1 MKTWLEK
8 WEPENPQFWKD
19 EGSGLAWRTLSITTF
34 SLILSFATWFVMSA
48 VVIRL
53 PAIGFKFTTMQLFW
67 IAAMPG
73 LAGGTFRLIHSF
85 LIPIFGTRSTLTVA
99 TFLKIIPMVWLGYAV
114 MNPETSFASFMMI
127 AFMCGMGGGDFS
139 SFMPSSSLFFPKR
152 LQGTTMGIQAG
163 IGNFGVSLTQFITP
177 WIITFPAL
185 GALVGAPQIFK
196 KKDIVADIWLQNAAF
211 WYVPVLIL
219 AGIMCWALLRSIPIK
234 ASFTQQFD
242 IMKNKHTWFCVII
255 YVMTFG
261 SFSGFSA
268 TFPLMIK
275 EIYGSFP
282 NAPDPLKFAFY
293 GPLIGSLVRALMGPL
308 TDKMGGSVWTQ
319 ISGLGLIA
327 GCLVLIFGG
336 LLTPSSLDQF
346 PYFVGVMLWIFLM
359 SGVGN
364 ASTFRQFPIIF
375 ADSPRQGAQVLG
387 WTGAWA
393 AYGPFIFSILIGA
406 SITRYGS
413 AIAFFVGASLFFVL
427 ASALN
432 WLYYTRPQAP
442 RGDWGCKWGTWC
454 DKG

>member
-1 MKTWLEK
+1 
-8 WEPENPQFWKD
+8 
-19 EGSGLAWRTLSITTF
+19 
-34 SLILSFATWFVMSA
+34 
-48 VVIRL
+48 
-53 PAIGFKFTTMQLFW
+53 
-67 IAAMPG
+67 
-73 LAGGTFRLIHSF
+73 
-85 LIPIFGTRSTLTVA
+85 
-99 TFLKIIPMVWLGYAV
+99 
-114 MNPETSFASFMMI
+114 
-127 AFMCGMGGGDFS
+127 
-139 SFMPSSSLFFPKR
+139 
-152 LQGTTMGIQAG
+152 MGIQAG